1 MIVSEVVPSRA
12 NIMRQYFILPPIP
25 RTPLSFGKVLN
36 TLCPRPVSWL
46 FMTLFIFFC
55 SVKTLERRTPDGSV
69 QSSLGEGVRYFFFL
83 FVCVHFDLLS
93 IFVYCI
99 LNFLAPSFISFS
111 FTFLKIAWA
120 NLVRFAS
127 VFLNLSL
134 ASWLRGGPHLRV
146 GELGW
151 GGVMWG
157 GDGDGGV
164 ERRG

>member
-1 MIVSEVVPSRA
+1 M
-12 NIMRQYFILPPIP
+12 
-25 RTPLSFGKVLN
+25 
-36 TLCPRPVSWL
+36 
-46 FMTLFIFFC
+46 
-55 SVKTLERRTPDGSV
+55 
-69 QSSLGEGVRYFFFL
+69 
-83 FVCVHFDLLS
+83 CVHFDLLS

-99 LNFLAPSFISFS
+99 LNFLARSFISFS
-111 FTFLKIAWA
+111 FTFLKIAWT

-134 ASWLRGGPHLRV
+134 ASWRRGGPHLRV

-157 GDGDGGV
+157 GEGDGGV